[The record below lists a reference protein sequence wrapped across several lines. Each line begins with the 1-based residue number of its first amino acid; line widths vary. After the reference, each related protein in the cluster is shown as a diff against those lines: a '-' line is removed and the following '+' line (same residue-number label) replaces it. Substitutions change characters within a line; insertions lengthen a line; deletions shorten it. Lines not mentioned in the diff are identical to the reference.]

1 MHVYGWVPLL
11 STWNCHNT
19 ISQVCAWVLSRVWLC
34 ETPWTVACQAPLSMG
49 IFQARILEWV
59 AMPFSKGSSQP
70 KDQTLVSC
78 IAGRLYQLSYK
89 GSPNQVYCNI
99 KQKVFFLML
108 LPWVQHTMRIPRH
121 VERPWRMKPCGERE
135 TMEPPGHRYLSEEA
149 IWEMG
154 PSRASHPAD
163 TQLSPPPN
171 AWPTELWAI

>member
-1 MHVYGWVPLL
+1 MSAKSCLTLWDPMDCSLPGSSVHGDIPGKNTGVGCHALL
-11 STWNCHNT
+11 
-19 ISQVCAWVLSRVWLC
+19 Q
-34 ETPWTVACQAPLSMG
+34 G
-49 IFQARILEWV
+49 IFPTQ
-59 AMPFSKGSSQP
+59 GSNP
-70 KDQTLVSC
+70 GLHCRQT
-78 IAGRLYQLSYK
+78 LYQLSYK
-89 GSPNQVYCNI
+89 GSPNQVHCNI

-154 PSRASHPAD
+154 PSRASYPAD

-171 AWPTELWAI
+171 SWPTELWAI